1 MTPRTIL
8 IATDFSEQAEKA
20 TTYGLELARAFG
32 ARVHLVHT
40 WAVSFVSSADLPTA
54 VPATFIDD
62 VAKGAQQALDEALKR
77 HQAAGVTLTGA
88 AAYGDAR
95 DVVVDTAR
103 QMGADL
109 IIVGTHGRRG
119 VRRALLGSVAES
131 VVRHAPCPVLV
142 VR

>member
-8 IATDFSEQAEKA
+8 IATDFSDQGRKA
-20 TTYGLELARAFG
+20 TAQGMELARALG
-32 ARVHLVHT
+32 ARVHLLHA

-54 VPATFIDD
+54 VPASFFDD
-62 VAKGAQQALDEALKR
+62 VAKGAQRLLDDALAE
-77 HQAAGVTLTGA
+77 HQTAGVTLTGA
-88 AAYGDAR
+88 TAYGDAR
-95 DVVVDTAR
+95 DVVVDTAK

-131 VVRHAPCPVLV
+131 IVRHAHCPVLV